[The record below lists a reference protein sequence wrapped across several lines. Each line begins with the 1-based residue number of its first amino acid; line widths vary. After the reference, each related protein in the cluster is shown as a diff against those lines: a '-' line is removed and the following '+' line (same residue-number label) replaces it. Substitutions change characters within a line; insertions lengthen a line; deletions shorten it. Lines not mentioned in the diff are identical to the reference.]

1 MISCYDVYSVYNS
14 SIGTLSFW
22 ARRGQFMPTNPLRY
36 EQKSRFVT
44 LDDEMIKEEVGG
56 SVMSMKKWYKI

>member
-1 MISCYDVYSVYNS
+1 
-14 SIGTLSFW
+14 
-22 ARRGQFMPTNPLRY
+22 MPTDLLRY

-56 SVMSMKKWYKI
+56 SVISMK